1 MSIHDNTK
9 NSFAEAIKKLLL
21 TKDLHQI
28 RVKELC
34 DMVGAKRPTFY
45 YHFQDKYE
53 LISWIYEKDM
63 KQAIDAAKGHYNV
76 TQLEHLLITM
86 RKEQI
91 FYQRAFADVSQ
102 NNLYTHIHETN
113 LHLFAEI
120 MQEHY
125 QLETLTQEQIFTLG
139 FYTHAWIGALH
150 DWIHQKYNL
159 SAREY
164 ATFMYSHIHHLN
176 LSDVK
181 VSEYTSS

>member
-76 TQLEHLLITM
+76 TQ
-86 RKEQI
+86 KG
-91 FYQRAFADVSQ
+91 
-102 NNLYTHIHETN
+102 LYS
-113 LHLFAEI
+113 L
-120 MQEHY
+120 
-125 QLETLTQEQIFTLG
+125 
-139 FYTHAWIGALH
+139 
-150 DWIHQKYNL
+150 
-159 SAREY
+159 
-164 ATFMYSHIHHLN
+164 
-176 LSDVK
+176 
-181 VSEYTSS
+181 